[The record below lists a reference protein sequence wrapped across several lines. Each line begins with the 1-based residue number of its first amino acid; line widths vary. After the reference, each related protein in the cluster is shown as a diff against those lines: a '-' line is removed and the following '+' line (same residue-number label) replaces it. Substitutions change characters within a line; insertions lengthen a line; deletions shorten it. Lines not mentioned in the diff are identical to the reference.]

1 MTGPAGGPRV
11 SVLLPNLT
19 GGGAERVML
28 TVAGGLASAGADVR
42 LLLGA
47 ATGPLLDLVPPGVAV
62 QTLGGGHVRDVIP
75 RLARHL
81 LRDRPQCLLSTLD
94 HANVAALAA
103 NAVAGFPTSV
113 AVRVA
118 NTMSEVATA
127 EPAGKDRLTL
137 LAARRLYPRASAVVA
152 PSQGVA
158 DDLAEFVGP
167 RIRPLLRV
175 IPNPVVGPDVA
186 GRAAAPLEHPWFDAG
201 QPPVLLSV
209 GSLTAKKNFGLLL
222 QAAAALRG
230 RQQVRTLILGE
241 GPERAGLESLAGRLG
256 LRLGEDVSLPGW
268 VPDPYPYLARCAV
281 YVLASDREGLPGA
294 LIQALACGARVVAT
308 DCRSGPD
315 EVLDGGRLGR
325 LVPVGDAAAM
335 VAALRDTLVEHAA
348 GVRPADPA
356 ARLGRY
362 TEAGSVAAYVGLVD
376 ELAALGAPA

>member
-1 MTGPAGGPRV
+1 V
-11 SVLLPNLT
+11 SVLLPDLA

-47 ATGPLLDLVPPGVAV
+47 ATGPLLDLVPAGVVVEA
-62 QTLGGGHVRDVIP
+62 LGGAHVRDVVP

-81 LRDRPQCLLSTLD
+81 RHDRPHCLLSTLD

-103 NAVAGFPTSV
+103 NAVAGSPTSV

-127 EPAGKDRLTL
+127 EPSGKDRLTL
-137 LAARRLYPRASAVVA
+137 LAARRLYPRASAVIA

-158 DDLAEFVGP
+158 DDLEEFVGP

-175 IPNPVVGPDVA
+175 IPNPVVGADLA
-186 GRAAAPLEHPWFDAG
+186 ARAAAPLEHPWFAAG

-230 RQQVRTLILGE
+230 RHQVRTLILGE
-241 GPERAGLESLAGRLG
+241 GPERAGLESLAVRLG
-256 LRLGEDVSLPGW
+256 LRLGEDVGLPGW

-308 DCRSGPD
+308 DCRSGPG

-335 VAALRDTLVEHAA
+335 TAALRDTLVERAA
-348 GVRPADPA
+348 GVRPADPTA
-356 ARLGRY
+356 WLGRY
-362 TEAGSVAAYVGLVD
+362 TEAGSVAAYVRLVD
-376 ELAALGAPA
+376 ELAALGARV